1 MPWTQ
6 ARANLSKW
14 ALINYANKLFIFTI
28 LNVKRI
34 FDSIVSENL
43 CCSGGGSVVSE
54 LPAWFLQPGQRWWM
68 EEALLNPLS
77 IFTGHPSCNCN
88 MAQFFTVKRV
98 WWPVWIAKDNDN
110 ATKAIQQSMTN
121 TKATVYF
128 PHSDG
133 WQCNPVPLS
142 LLWLQL
148 LENWQTNVQLLMNC
162 QTWFYWISTP
172 TNNFARKKQT
182 INQTKFG
189 LDEFVS
195 SIYLDG
201 WNTNNYII
209 NWNFCANIFAHLRC
223 IVLRLCTILLPK
235 NLY

>member
-1 MPWTQ
+1 MSFRIKTHPVEDVQ
-6 ARANLSKW
+6 GVL
-14 ALINYANKLFIFTI
+14 YLFHHLYGHIE
-28 LNVKRI
+28 
-34 FDSIVSENL
+34 SIVATHWLFST
-43 CCSGGGSVVSE
+43 
-54 LPAWFLQPGQRWWM
+54 QWWLTM
-68 EEALLNPLS
+68 
-77 IFTGHPSCNCN
+77 
-88 MAQFFTVKRV
+88 
-98 WWPVWIAKDNDN
+98 
-110 ATKAIQQSMTN
+110 
-121 TKATVYF
+121 
-128 PHSDG
+128 
-133 WQCNPVPLS
+133 QCNPPPLS

-172 TNNFARKKQT
+172 TNNFASKKQT